1 MGGDEDAGKAS
12 NVGRFIA
19 PISSQRPSRATIRA
33 VETGTEIMTDLD
45 NHADTCVVS
54 PNTALITTDYETPVR
69 ISGYA
74 DNVGRT
80 TCRTVTGVIAYEDH
94 QGTTW
99 YLHLHQALEIPGVTH
114 NLLSPMQL
122 RERGLRV
129 NDEPKHLVPNPTEY
143 HHAIAIQRD
152 DEHAELIIPLMLR
165 GVTHCFPTRKPTQQE
180 YDTSDPGYHIDMT
193 HQDVEWDPQTTDYGK
208 SEESMLDVYGRIRK
222 RPKKPDFDRIIAA
235 VARQE
240 RDTVPEDDLGLALVA
255 NRNVSAIKTQD
266 KRKGV
271 DAPTLSQ
278 RWGISIEAAKR
289 TIQSTTQNAIR
300 YFSGERLSRRFRTND
315 RKLRYRRLSAT
326 VFSDTLK
333 AVRKSWFRVNRY
345 AQVFCTN
352 FGWTRAYPMRSKSDA
367 HKGMTQ
373 MFQDVGVPHTIVV
386 DNAKEQ
392 ILGDFKSKASA
403 HGARIKS
410 TEPYS
415 PWQQAAEGV
424 IKEIKRS
431 SLRKQVKMKSP
442 YALWD
447 HSIELEALIRSH
459 TAHGYEELDGQVP
472 ETIMTGQTADISP
485 YVEHEW
491 YEWVKAID
499 PTVSYPNDKEI
510 LGRWLGP
517 ARDVGPAMCSKILK
531 SNGQILYTSSYRALT
546 TDEWRNPEEAKAR
559 QLYDTVIGQK
569 LGEPTTESKIKSID
583 PDAITPTYDYVEP
596 ESSTPD
602 IDDAT
607 PEYHDQY
614 IGAEVALP
622 FQGTITTGKVKRR
635 TRTET
640 GDLFGKSHENPI
652 LDTRS
657 YEVEFP
663 DGNVSSYTANVI
675 AMNMLAQC
683 DEEGNHLAT
692 LDGIIGHD
700 TDGTEILHKDR
711 YIVRGNN
718 RHLRKTTRGWKL
730 HVKWKDG
737 STSKERLAD
746 MKESYPVQ
754 VAEYATANGI
764 DSMPAFAWWVPYV
777 LKKRDRII
785 AAVTNRY
792 VKRTHKFGFEIP
804 KTVERA
810 YEIDKENGNT
820 FWTDAIEKEMKNV
833 RVAFNIVNK
842 EDIPKGYQY
851 IDCHMI
857 FDVKMEANFRRK
869 ARLVA
874 GGHQTDQPNVPT
886 YASVVSRETVRIALT
901 YAALNDLEVKGS
913 DIRNAFLAAPCEE
926 KVYTILGPE
935 FGPDQGKYAL
945 ITRALYGLKSAG
957 SSFNRHLADCM
968 HHMGYKPCKADPD
981 LWIKAEKRPD
991 DGVWYYSYVLFYVD
1005 DCLAIRH
1012 DATEVLKELDKYF
1025 PMKEGS
1031 IGDPDIYLGAKLRKV
1046 RLDNGVTCW
1055 ALSSAKYVQEA
1066 VTTTEKY
1073 IREHLGI
1080 DKFPKTGSGPWPTN
1094 YVSETDESSE
1104 LETKRA
1110 SYYQSLVGILHWM
1123 VELGRVDII
1132 TETSVLASHMAMPRE
1147 GHLDAALHVFGY
1159 LQRKTN
1165 ARMVFDPT
1173 YPDIDQDQFPRH
1185 DWERFYGDV
1194 KEAIPIDCPKPLGKS
1209 VDLRMM
1215 VDADWA
1221 GDKARRRSRTG
1232 FFIFLNSAPIAWRSK
1247 RQATVETSVFG
1258 AEFVALKQGIEA
1270 LRGLRYKL
1278 RMMGI
1283 PISGPSYVYGDNMSV
1298 IKNSSKPESTLNKK
1312 SNQICYHAVREAV
1325 AMGECL
1331 ITHIPTGDNLGDLAT
1346 KLIPGGIKRSRL
1358 VDMVLYD
1365 IESPSTVDT

>member
-1 MGGDEDAGKAS
+1 
-12 NVGRFIA
+12 
-19 PISSQRPSRATIRA
+19 
-33 VETGTEIMTDLD
+33 
-45 NHADTCVVS
+45 
-54 PNTALITTDYETPVR
+54 
-69 ISGYA
+69 
-74 DNVGRT
+74 
-80 TCRTVTGVIAYEDH
+80 
-94 QGTTW
+94 
-99 YLHLHQALEIPGVTH
+99 
-114 NLLSPMQL
+114 
-122 RERGLRV
+122 
-129 NDEPKHLVPNPTEY
+129 
-143 HHAIAIQRD
+143 
-152 DEHAELIIPLMLR
+152 
-165 GVTHCFPTRKPTQQE
+165 
-180 YDTSDPGYHIDMT
+180 
-193 HQDVEWDPQTTDYGK
+193 
-208 SEESMLDVYGRIRK
+208 
-222 RPKKPDFDRIIAA
+222 
-235 VARQE
+235 
-240 RDTVPEDDLGLALVA
+240 
-255 NRNVSAIKTQD
+255 
-266 KRKGV
+266 
-271 DAPTLSQ
+271 
-278 RWGISIEAAKR
+278 
-289 TIQSTTQNAIR
+289 
-300 YFSGERLSRRFRTND
+300 
-315 RKLRYRRLSAT
+315 
-326 VFSDTLK
+326 
-333 AVRKSWFRVNRY
+333 
-345 AQVFCTN
+345 
-352 FGWTRAYPMRSKSDA
+352 
-367 HKGMTQ
+367 

-386 DNAKEQ
+386 DNAKEE
-392 ILGDFKSKASA
+392 IYGEFKAKASS
-403 HGARIKS
+403 HGAALKS

-415 PWQQAAEGV
+415 PWQQAAESA
-424 IKEIKRS
+424 IRELKRS
-431 SLRKQVKMKSP
+431 ALRKQSKAKSP

-447 HSIELEALIRSH
+447 HSIELESLIRSH
-459 TAHGYEELDGQVP
+459 TAHGYEELEGQVP
-472 ETIMTGQTADISP
+472 ETMITGQTADISP

-499 PTVSYPNDKEI
+499 PTIPYPQEKEI

-517 ARDVGPAMCSKILK
+517 ARDVGPAMCAKILK
-531 SNGQILYTSSYRALT
+531 SNGQILYTLSYRALT
-546 TDEWRNPEEAKAR
+546 TKEWRNPEEIKAR
-559 QLYDTVIGQK
+559 QLFDTIIGRK
-569 LGEPTTESKIKSID
+569 LGEPTTEDKIKSID
-583 PDAITPTYDYVEP
+583 PDAITPSYEP
-596 ESSTPD
+596 MDEEHQIPD
-602 IDDAT
+602 IDNAT

-622 FQGTITTGKVKRR
+622 FQGTLTTGKVKRR
-635 TRTET
+635 TRTDAGE
-640 GDLFGKSHENPI
+640 LFGQSNENPI

-657 YEVEFP
+657 YDVEFP
-663 DGNVSSYTANVI
+663 DGTVSSYTANVI

-692 LDGIIGHD
+692 LDGIIGHE
-700 TDGTEILHKDR
+700 TDGTEVLHKDR
-711 YIVRGNN
+711 YVVKGNN
-718 RHLRKTTRGWKL
+718 RHLRKTTKGWKL
-730 HVKWKDG
+730 HIKWKDG

-746 MKESYPVQ
+746 MKESYPLQ
-754 VAEYATANGI
+754 VAEYATNNGI

-785 AAVTNRY
+785 AAVNKRY

-810 YEIDKENGNT
+810 YEIDKENDNT

-833 RVAFNIVNK
+833 RVAFNIVDK

-874 GGHQTDQPNVPT
+874 GGHQTDQPSVPT

-913 DIRNAFLAAPCEE
+913 DIKNAYLAAPCEE

-935 FGPDQGKYAL
+935 FGPDQGKYAI

-968 HHMGYKPCKADPD
+968 QHMGYKPCKADPD
-981 LWIKAEKRPD
+981 LWIKPEQRPD

-1012 DATEVLKELDKYF
+1012 DATECLKQLDKYF
-1025 PMKEGS
+1025 PMKENS
-1031 IGDPDIYLGAKLRKV
+1031 IGDPDIYLGAKLRRV

-1055 ALSSAKYVQEA
+1055 ALSSAKYVVEA
-1066 VTTTEKY
+1066 VTNTEKY
-1073 IREHLGI
+1073 MKEYLGI
-1080 DKFPKTGSGPWPTN
+1080 QRFPKTGSGPWPN
-1094 YVSETDESSE
+1094 GYVSEIDESPE
-1104 LETKRA
+1104 LEPAKA
-1110 SYYQSLVGILHWM
+1110 NYYQSLVGILHWM
-1123 VELGRVDII
+1123 VELGRVDLI

-1159 LQRKTN
+1159 LSRKHN

-1173 YPDIDQDQFPRH
+1173 YPEIDQDQFIRH
-1185 DWERFYGDV
+1185 DWGRFYGDV
-1194 KEAIPIDCPKPLGKS
+1194 KEAVPIDCPTPLGKS

-1232 FFIFLNSAPIAWRSK
+1232 FFIFLNSAPIAWCSK

-1258 AEFVALKQGIEA
+1258 AEFVALKQGVEA

-1283 PISGPSYVYGDNMSV
+1283 PISGPSYIYGDNMSV
-1298 IKNSSKPESTLNKK
+1298 VKNSSKPESTLNKK
-1312 SNQICYHAVREAV
+1312 SNAICYHAVREAV

-1331 ITHIPTGDNLGDLAT
+1331 VTHIPTGDNLGDLAT

-1365 IESPSTVDT
+1365 IESPAVADV